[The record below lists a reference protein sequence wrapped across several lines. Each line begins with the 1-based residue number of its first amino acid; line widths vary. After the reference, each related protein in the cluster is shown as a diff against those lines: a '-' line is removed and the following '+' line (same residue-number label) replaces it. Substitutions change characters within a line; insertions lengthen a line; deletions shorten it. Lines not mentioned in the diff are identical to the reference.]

1 MPKSKISVTVERSLV
16 QECDRL
22 ARGGSRSEVVE
33 TALTLWARDR
43 RRRSLEDAIENYY
56 ASLASGE
63 RLEDAQW
70 ADLGV
75 RALGE
80 TWK

>member
-16 QECDRL
+16 RECDRL
-22 ARGGSRSEVVE
+22 ARGTSRSEVVE
-33 TALTLWARDR
+33 TALARWARDR
-43 RRRSLEDAIENYY
+43 RRRSLEDAIERYY
-56 ASLASGE
+56 ASLASAE
-63 RLEDAQW
+63 RLENAQW
-70 ADLGV
+70 ADLGG